1 MNRRAFLLAAC
12 TTLALIATALPA
24 ASLSLGDAKAQGLV
38 GEQADGYVGLVGS
51 GPPDARKLADKVNAK
66 RRAEYGE
73 IAKKRGVKTEAVAAI
88 AGKKLVQRAAKGQ
101 FVRGSD
107 GRWAKK

>member
-1 MNRRAFLLAAC
+1 MNRRAFLWAA
-12 TTLALIATALPA
+12 IATTVLATSAIPA
-24 ASLSLGDAKAQGLV
+24 AALSLADAKAKGLL

-51 GPPDARKLADKVNAK
+51 GPPEARKRADTVNAE
-66 RRAEYGE
+66 RRAEYRE